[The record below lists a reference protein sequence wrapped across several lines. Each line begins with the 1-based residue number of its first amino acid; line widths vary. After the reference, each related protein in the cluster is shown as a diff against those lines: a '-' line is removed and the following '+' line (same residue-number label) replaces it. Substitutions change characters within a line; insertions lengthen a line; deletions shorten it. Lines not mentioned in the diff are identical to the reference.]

1 MVKEG
6 DDKARAAAASGVSEQ
21 GDHQEALQRRF
32 HGRAKLLAE
41 AVEKVRDAQAKGGV
55 LLVHGAAG
63 EGKTVFMASLST
75 LFLVL
80 LQVPIPRVKILMW
93 NPLV

>member
-6 DDKARAAAASGVSEQ
+6 DSEAQAAAAAASGVSEQ

-41 AVEKVRDAQAKGGV
+41 AVEKVREVQAKGGV

-63 EGKTVFMASLST
+63 EGKTVFMASGLRSICSASGPH
-75 LFLVL
+75 L
-80 LQVPIPRVKILMW
+80 KGY
-93 NPLV
+93 NPY